1 MYEARIV
8 GIIVGVIFA
17 VVGLVSTIISVLIYG
32 LDNPLTIIFFVVF
45 VIGLLTIG
53 LVWSQ

>member
-1 MYEARIV
+1 MGDARTV
-8 GIIVGVIFA
+8 GIILGVIFA
-17 VVGLVSTIISVLIYG
+17 AVGLVSAIISVLIYG